1 MNIDK
6 ILETI
11 DIEVFW
17 NRMNAEFKYV
27 GLDVDLYRRLTEDAF
42 INDKQWVVEEWID
55 TLATPQEL
63 RRIQCWI

>member
-17 NRMNAEFKYV
+17 NRMNCEFKYV
-27 GLDVDLYRRLTEDAF
+27 GLDVDLYRRKIEQAF
-42 INDKQWVVEEWID
+42 IDDKQWVVEEWIENY
-55 TLATPQEL
+55 ASPQEL
-63 RRIQCWI
+63 QEIKCLI